1 MFQEYLRAPSTNLR
15 CFILIML
22 FSFSKYLQRGL
33 DSFWR
38 WHFVGSSSSTS
49 SSPSPSFFSSRC
61 PLLKR
66 PWFFF
71 AFRISQDLECHTGV
85 ISAYFT
91 SDEAKECTLL
101 LQSSLKRFGKQ
112 LPTRPLTLLLHA
124 GVRLRRR
131 HSWIRLPVLPL
142 TCTAA
147 LSLTHWQSAL
157 YVWKWAVITTICVP
171 SLLFYKGLFPMGC
184 LFPSTLPSFSNSRCS
199 LLFHMHLRWIRP
211 PSFHSSSKA
220 ISLIYSP
227 AHADDRNRCSIN
239 YAWNYIPSCSASP
252 HHRQP
257 SALPVSGKKKTK
269 KHTDHVSAENF
280 KSWLCHHAE
289 YTD

>member
-1 MFQEYLRAPSTNLR
+1 MWFSFEVWLLSCSRSTSGHRQQTWDVLFLSSFSHFPNTCNEDLTHFDGDILSGPPPPPPRPPPLSSPLAAPS
-15 CFILIML
+15 
-22 FSFSKYLQRGL
+22 SKGL
-33 DSFWR
+33 D
-38 WHFVGSSSSTS
+38 
-49 SSPSPSFFSSRC
+49 
-61 PLLKR
+61 
-66 PWFFF
+66 FFF

-257 SALPVSGKKKTK
+257 SALPVSGKKTK
-269 KHTDHVSAENF
+269 KTHGSCICG
-280 KSWLCHHAE
+280 KL
-289 YTD
+289 